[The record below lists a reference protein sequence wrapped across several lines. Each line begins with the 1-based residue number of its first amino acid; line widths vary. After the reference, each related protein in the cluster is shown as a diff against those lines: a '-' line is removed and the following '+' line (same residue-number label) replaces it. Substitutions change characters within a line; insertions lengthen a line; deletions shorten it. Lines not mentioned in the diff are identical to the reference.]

1 MKFNV
6 TKHVLVPEHVLLSDS
21 DAKSI
26 LKEYNIAPK
35 LLPRIVVT
43 DPCAKI
49 LGAKPGQ
56 IIKIIRKSPTA
67 GTSVFYRLVVNE

>member
-26 LKEYNIAPK
+26 LKGYNIAPQ
-35 LLPRIVVT
+35 LLPRILVT

>member
-21 DAKSI
+21 EAKGV
-26 LKEYNIAPK
+26 LKEYNIDPK
-35 LLPRIVVT
+35 LLPKILVT

-67 GTSVFYRLVVNE
+67 GTSVFYRRVVNE